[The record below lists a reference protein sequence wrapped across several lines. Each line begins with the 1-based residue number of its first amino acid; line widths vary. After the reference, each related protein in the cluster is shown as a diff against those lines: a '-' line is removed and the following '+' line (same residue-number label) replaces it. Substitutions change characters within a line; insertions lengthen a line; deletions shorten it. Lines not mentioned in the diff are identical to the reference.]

1 MGWIFIIL
9 GMVIASAGFML
20 EKKYHKEATST
31 IRVGMPHITVGG
43 ILHYLGRLLVIIG
56 LCCVMIGAMV
66 QFA

>member
-9 GMVIASAGFML
+9 GIIIAAAGFML

-31 IRVGMPHITVGG
+31 ASFGMPRITIGG
-43 ILHYLGRLLVIIG
+43 ILNYLGWILLIFG
-56 LCCVMIGAMV
+56 LCCAMVGAMI